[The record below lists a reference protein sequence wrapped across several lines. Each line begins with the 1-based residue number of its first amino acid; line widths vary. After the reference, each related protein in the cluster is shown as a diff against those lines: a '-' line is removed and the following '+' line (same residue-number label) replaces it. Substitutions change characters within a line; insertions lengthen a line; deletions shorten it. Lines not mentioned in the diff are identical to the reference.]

1 MGFDVVAFDLDGT
14 LADTS
19 ADLADALNH
28 ALESF
33 GRLRLPL
40 DQITLMVGHGTRA
53 LMRKGLTATGGDEDA
68 LLEDALSALTGFYEN
83 NICRHTAAYAGAG
96 EALDALRAVGIRT
109 AICTNKPERLTKLLV
124 EALGWSGKFD
134 AVIGGDTLAVSK
146 PDAAPLLEAISQC
159 GGGRALYVGDSITD
173 ADTARA
179 ANIPFVAVS
188 FGFRDRPV
196 DALGADAVIDHFRDL
211 NAVVKKLA
219 NISAA
224 APPPV
229 SADARP
235 VSRQ

>member
-1 MGFDVVAFDLDGT
+1 MNFDVVAFDLDGT

-28 ALESF
+28 ALESL
-33 GRLRLPL
+33 GRPRLRL

-53 LMRKGLTATGGDEDA
+53 LMRKGLAATGGGEDA
-68 LLEDALSALTGFYEN
+68 LLDDALNELTRFYEN
-83 NICRHTAAYAGAG
+83 NICRHTTAYAGAG
-96 EALDALRAVGIRT
+96 AALDALRALGIRT
-109 AICTNKPERLTKLLV
+109 AICTNKPERLTMMLV
-124 EALGWSGKFD
+124 EALGWSAKFD

-146 PDAAPLLEAISQC
+146 PDAAPLLEAINRC

-196 DALGADAVIDHFRDL
+196 DALGADAVIDRFEDL
-211 NAVVKKLA
+211 
-219 NISAA
+219 SAA
-224 APPPV
+224 MQNLG
-229 SADARP
+229 RT
-235 VSRQ
+235 